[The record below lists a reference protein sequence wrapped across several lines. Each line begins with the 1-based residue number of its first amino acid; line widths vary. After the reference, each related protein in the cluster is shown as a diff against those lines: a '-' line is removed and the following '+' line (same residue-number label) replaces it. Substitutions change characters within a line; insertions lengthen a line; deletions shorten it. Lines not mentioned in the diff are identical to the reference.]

1 MSISLLEKSDLM
13 LNAQPA
19 DLENDTRRAE
29 LLPAFEYGQISDF
42 LAYNWL
48 GGASFNVAPGGTLT
62 VNVTQLTIDGKNLAL
77 QALEAWTMVTGINF
91 QQIGG
96 AAKITFDDADAGAFA
111 GIDSWSGPGG
121 TIYAASVNVGT
132 GWFVNNGTTT
142 DSYSFLTYMHE
153 IGHTLGLDHAGNY
166 NGSATYITE
175 GPASYG
181 NNHYLNDSWQASIMS
196 YFSPY
201 ENTSIEAGWDYFVSG
216 FSGVMTPMI
225 ADILAIQALYGTAG
239 NLRTGDTTYGQGSNA
254 GGYYDEWIKADA
266 AFTIIDDGGIDK
278 INFSNETA
286 NQTVDLNPE
295 AISSVGGL
303 TGNMVIMRGTIIE
316 KFFSGSGD
324 DFLTGNIAK
333 NVLWGGDGKDVIKGK
348 GGEDIIRGD
357 NGNDVLNGNG
367 KDDLLIGGLGND
379 ILRGGRGADVLDGG
393 NGDDTLM
400 GGIGRDRLVGGAGA
414 DTFVFKVGWAVD
426 RISDFEDD
434 VDTIR
439 LDSSL
444 WGGGLT
450 VQEMLDIYGSNVT
463 NPKSLVSYVELD
475 FNNGLD
481 KLKIFG
487 ITDINLLDSND
498 IIIF

>member
-1 MSISLLEKSDLM
+1 MPNLTNNSLDDIALYLTDGFWEDR
-13 LNAQPA
+13 A
-19 DLENDTRRAE
+19 AE
-29 LLPAFEYGQISDF
+29 LSEPNIIRH
-42 LAYNWL
+42 
-48 GGASFNVAPGGTLT
+48 SFPVSPGGTLT
-62 VNVTQLTIDGKNLAL
+62 IDMSTVAAAGRYLAEK
-77 QALEAWTMVTGINF
+77 ALEAWTMVSGIEFLITNVA
-91 QQIGG
+91 G
-96 AAKITFDDADAGAFA
+96 ADITFRDDIEYDNQGNEVNPYGGSSWNAPSGEAFN
-111 GIDSWSGPGG
+111 GNINISTNWVNYYG
-121 TIYAASVNVGT
+121 TEL
-132 GWFVNNGTTT
+132 
-142 DSYSFLTYMHE
+142 DSYSFQTYMHE
-153 IGHTLGLDHAGNY
+153 IGHVLGLGHAGYY
-166 NGSATYITE
+166 NGSGGYAE
-175 GPASYG
+175 DGSGA
-181 NNHYLNDSWQASIMS
+181 NDYLNDSWQASIMS

-201 ENTSIEAGWDYFVSG
+201 ENTSIAAGWDYFVSG

-254 GGYYDEWIKADA
+254 GGYYDDWIKADA
-266 AFTIIDDGGIDK
+266 AFTIIDDGGIDT

-316 KFFSGSGD
+316 NFKSGSGD

-348 GGEDIIRGD
+348 GGGDIIRGD

-450 VQEMLDIYGSNVT
+450 VQQMLDIYGSNVT
-463 NPKSLVSYVELD
+463 NPNTGVSYVELD

>member
-19 DLENDTRRAE
+19 DLENVAPRAAP
-29 LLPAFEYGQISDF
+29 LPTYTYDQISDF

-62 VNVTQLTIDGKNLAL
+62 FNISGLTNAGKILAI

-91 QQIGG
+91 QQINGS
-96 AAKITFDDADAGAFA
+96 ADLNFDDNNPGASAGPDAISAY
-111 GIDSWSGPGG
+111 GG
-121 TIYAASVNVGT
+121 TIYSSSINIGT
-132 GWFVNNGTTT
+132 SWLATYGTTT

-153 IGHTLGLDHAGNY
+153 IGHALGLDHAGNY
-166 NGSATYITE
+166 NGS
-175 GPASYG
+175 GSYAEDG
-181 NNHYLNDSWQASIMS
+181 SGANDYLNDSWQASIMS

-254 GGYYDEWIKADA
+254 GGYYDDWIKADA

-400 GGIGRDRLVGGAGA
+400 GGIGRDRLVGGTGA

-450 VQEMLDIYGSNVT
+450 VQQMLDIYGSNVT

-498 IIIF
+498 ITIF